1 MAKTHPPYAPEC
13 GAFTKHLR
21 GTCGDSPVSVLAVG
35 RRGRTDM
42 AVGGGTQWSAYAIVR
57 LLFACLA
64 LTHAVPSAGV
74 VGADSIHE
82 ARTAY
87 AEGRFV
93 DAARIGETLGTSQGL
108 ALAAESLTIHAHF
121 FASKDEKEALFQRAA
136 GLARQAIRADPG
148 NADAHLQLAHA
159 IGRHAQTVG
168 SLEAA
173 NRGYAAEIREAAE
186 AALQLDSEMAAAH
199 LSLGLWHA
207 EIVGAVGSF
216 LAYVTYG
223 ARARDAVASFE
234 RALKLAPDSKAASLE
249 CALGLLVLDEN
260 KYRDKARRLLKRA
273 IEIPTKD
280 AYDRLL
286 DDQAVERLGALDT
299 SETDGARKADR

>member
-1 MAKTHPPYAPEC
+1 M
-13 GAFTKHLR
+13 
-21 GTCGDSPVSVLAVG
+21 VVG
-35 RRGRTDM
+35 RG
-42 AVGGGTQWSAYAIVR
+42 AQWSACAILR
-57 LLFACLA
+57 LLLGCLA
-64 LTHAVPSAGV
+64 LTHAVASAGV
-74 VGADSIHE
+74 AGAEPIHE
-82 ARTAY
+82 ARAAY

-121 FASKDEKEALFQRAA
+121 IASKDEKEALFQRAA
-136 GLARQAIRADPG
+136 ELARQAVRADPG

-173 NRGYAAEIREAAE
+173 NRGYAAGIREATE
-186 AALQLDSEMAAAH
+186 AALQLDPEMAAAH

-207 EIVGAVGSF
+207 EIIGAVGSF

-234 RALKLAPDSKAASLE
+234 RALELAPDSKAASLE
-249 CALGLLVLDEN
+249 CALGLLALDEN
-260 KYRDKARRLLKRA
+260 KYRERARRLLKRA
-273 IEIPTKD
+273 IEIPTMD

-286 DDQAVERLGALDT
+286 DDQALERLGALDSST
-299 SETDGARKADR
+299 TDDARTVGRDE